1 MTEIIIKLKNLNWL
15 FIFLVSFL
23 SFVGL
28 VMIYSATFGEE
39 SKIFISHIYKVTFG
53 LILMILVSLIDIE
66 FWKKNAYL
74 LYFIGLVLLLWV
86 TFYGYLGKGARRWI
100 NFYGLNFQPS
110 EIMKIFLIISLAKF
124 FDEKKFQES
133 RDYFFLILP
142 ILIVTI
148 PFLLVLIQP
157 DLGTA
162 MLILFVSIVIFFV
175 SGINWKFFAFSG
187 LLSIIVTPYLW
198 GGLKDY
204 QKQRILTLFNPE
216 NDPLGSGYHIIQSQ
230 IAIGSGGTYG
240 KGWTKGTQSHLD
252 FLPEKHTDFIFSMLG
267 EEFGFMG
274 TISIIGL
281 FILVCL
287 VGYIISNNPEKD
299 FFSKVVGIS
308 IITNFFLSASLN
320 MAMVMGLTPVV
331 GIPLPL
337 VSFGGSSLVMT
348 FLGFGLILSSDLSH
362 KINKTKY

>member
-1 MTEIIIKLKNLNWL
+1 
-15 FIFLVSFL
+15 
-23 SFVGL
+23 
-28 VMIYSATFGEE
+28 
-39 SKIFISHIYKVTFG
+39 
-53 LILMILVSLIDIE
+53 
-66 FWKKNAYL
+66 
-74 LYFIGLVLLLWV
+74 
-86 TFYGYLGKGARRWI
+86 
-100 NFYGLNFQPS
+100 
-110 EIMKIFLIISLAKF
+110 MKIFLIISLAKF

-175 SGINWKFFAFSG
+175 SGINWKFFALSG

-198 GGLKDY
+198 GGLKEY

-230 IAIGSGGTYG
+230 IAIGSGGTFG

-267 EEFGFMG
+267 EEFGFLG
-274 TISIIGL
+274 TLSVIGL
-281 FILVCL
+281 ICLITYITYHITSSFIHNNFNRI
-287 VGYIISNNPEKD
+287 VGY
-299 FFSKVVGIS
+299 G
-308 IITNFFLSASLN
+308 IITNFFFASLIN
-320 MAMVMGLTPVV
+320 MSMVIGILPIVGL
-331 GIPLPL
+331 PLPL
-337 VSFGGSSLVMT
+337 VSYGGSSMLT
-348 FLGFGLILSSDLSH
+348 YFIGFGIILSLDRGSNYS
-362 KINKTKY
+362 

>member
-53 LILMILVSLIDIE
+53 FILMILVSLIDVE

-74 LYFIGLVLLLWV
+74 FYFIGIVLLLWV

-162 MLILFVSIVIFFV
+162 MLILFVSIVIFFC
-175 SGINWKFFAFSG
+175 
-187 LLSIIVTPYLW
+187 
-198 GGLKDY
+198 
-204 QKQRILTLFNPE
+204 
-216 NDPLGSGYHIIQSQ
+216 
-230 IAIGSGGTYG
+230 
-240 KGWTKGTQSHLD
+240 
-252 FLPEKHTDFIFSMLG
+252 
-267 EEFGFMG
+267 FG
-274 TISIIGL
+274 
-281 FILVCL
+281 
-287 VGYIISNNPEKD
+287 N
-299 FFSKVVGIS
+299 
-308 IITNFFLSASLN
+308 
-320 MAMVMGLTPVV
+320 
-331 GIPLPL
+331 
-337 VSFGGSSLVMT
+337 
-348 FLGFGLILSSDLSH
+348 
-362 KINKTKY
+362 